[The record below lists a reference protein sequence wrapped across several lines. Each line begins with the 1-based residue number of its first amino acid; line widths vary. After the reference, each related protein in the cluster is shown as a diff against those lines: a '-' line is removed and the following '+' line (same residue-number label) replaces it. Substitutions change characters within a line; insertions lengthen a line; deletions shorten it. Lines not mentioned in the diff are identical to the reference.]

1 MNASF
6 HDRRQLKFTSHF
18 KVAASFLTPL
28 TKATAFQPLLLL
40 LLPINHANDFPAMA
54 LERRNFVSTPAYPE
68 NRPVVCGG
76 GAGQTRRLETGRL
89 ATTFSSRTLS
99 ETKGDDG
106 NCAPVLRSW
115 GCAGSQLL
123 LWALWYGRFGYVAG
137 VAVSGVEVAG
147 DGEDVVDERSERRP
161 RRQKRRLES
170 GDWRGAARRCHGG
183 RSSSSS
189 SGRGCHAEERKALLR
204 IKDFVKSNW
213 LSSSS
218 SSTTDIFPSWV
229 AGAAESIDCCKW
241 ERVKCNSTTGRLM
254 DLSLFNINN
263 ITYYERLECIR
274 CEDRLLNASLFL
286 PFQDLTTLN
295 LSLNSISGFLPNQ
308 GFEKLTSLK
317 KLEILDLG
325 YNYFYKRNIFRSLG
339 QLTSLKTLILGHN
352 GLDGFFPIQELSSL
366 KNLETLDLSHNHFLY
381 SFSMQDSER
390 LSQLSKLSYLDLSS
404 NSFDQSVLK
413 PLRVLQALR
422 YLSLESNGIS
432 GQLSDLELDI
442 SDNNI
447 EGTLPQCLNNLTNLR
462 LLDLSK
468 NQFTGKLS
476 ESLISSLTA
485 MEYIDFSNNSFE
497 GLFSFSSFAN
507 HSKLEVV
514 QFLSFNDKFQVETDL
529 SIEVPK
535 FQLKVLMLSN
545 CNLNR
550 LSGGHIPKFVLFQY
564 KLISIDLS
572 HNNLTGHFPKFL
584 LENNP
589 GLDYLFLR
597 NNSLVGQFRLPL
609 TACFHI
615 DVSDNKLVGEIQS
628 NIGEMLPQTKRINIS
643 RNAFG
648 GRVPSSISN
657 ISGIWQLDMSFNKFS
672 GEVPKELLAA
682 CTQLEFLHLSHN
694 RFHVLDIS
702 NNYLSGQIP
711 HLMGN
716 GFSLLVLNMQNNLFS
731 GQFSCEN
738 IPYEYLD
745 ISYNDLSGTLPSCSM
760 VQRLRYLHLEGNR
773 FGGSIPE
780 AFLNFSGISS
790 LNIRYN
796 SLFGKIPSVIGSLSR
811 LKVLLLSGNHLSGLM
826 PNELCQLSEISM
838 MDLSNNSLSGSIP
851 HCFSKITFGKFRGL
865 QFSFSRNFEFMWD
878 RSPYWELGGEIPYEL
893 GNLSWIHEMNLS
905 HNRFA
910 GPIPSSFSNLR
921 HIESLDLSYNHL
933 NGEIPS
939 ILVDLDFLAVFSVV
953 HNNLSG
959 RVPDKGHF
967 LTFEASSF
975 IGNPFLCGQILKKN
989 CSPVVEPAPHSPEK
1003 SDGKWYKVEPVTFFA
1018 SFAASYITFFLGVIV
1033 VLYVNPTWRRR
1044 LFYLAEKWF
1053 FSCYY
1058 FVYDAIRKFVA
1069 HMR

>member
-1 MNASF
+1 MANGTTQVVIPKITKENYDNWSIQMRALIGGLDVMDIVEDGYKESLSKEAEASIS
-6 HDRRQLKFTSHF
+6 DAQRMTLWTG
-18 KVAASFLTPL
+18 ASFLSWLIVGGGQSNT
-28 TKATAFQPLLLL
+28 FNGWWRQ
-40 LLPINHANDFPAMA
+40 DVAMA
-54 LERRNFVSTPAYPE
+54 FFLKHDNIG
-68 NRPVVCGG
+68 VV
-76 GAGQTRRLETGRL
+76 
-89 ATTFSSRTLS
+89 
-99 ETKGDDG
+99 
-106 NCAPVLRSW
+106 
-115 GCAGSQLL
+115 
-123 LWALWYGRFGYVAG
+123 
-137 VAVSGVEVAG
+137 
-147 DGEDVVDERSERRP
+147 
-161 RRQKRRLES
+161 ES
-170 GDWRGAARRCHGG
+170 GKWTNQKHSPMD
-183 RSSSSS
+183 RS
-189 SGRGCHAEERKALLR
+189 A
-204 IKDFVKSNW
+204 
-213 LSSSS
+213 
-218 SSTTDIFPSWV
+218 
-229 AGAAESIDCCKW
+229 
-241 ERVKCNSTTGRLM
+241 
-254 DLSLFNINN
+254 
-263 ITYYERLECIR
+263 
-274 CEDRLLNASLFL
+274 
-286 PFQDLTTLN
+286 
-295 LSLNSISGFLPNQ
+295 
-308 GFEKLTSLK
+308 
-317 KLEILDLG
+317 
-325 YNYFYKRNIFRSLG
+325 
-339 QLTSLKTLILGHN
+339 
-352 GLDGFFPIQELSSL
+352 
-366 KNLETLDLSHNHFLY
+366 
-381 SFSMQDSER
+381 DSER

-432 GQLSDLELDI
+432 GQLSDLDMLAFRNLEVLNLGDNLLSGSIPPSIRALHSLKALSLVGSKTIFSARYRLNGTLPPDLCELNKLQELDL

-550 LSGGHIPKFVLFQY
+550 LSGGHIPKFLLFQY

-694 RFHVLDIS
+694 RFHGHIFSKHFNMSSLTLLHLDHNYFSGTLSNLTNLYFLSVLDIS

-851 HCFSKITFGKFRGL
+851 HCFSKITFG
-865 QFSFSRNFEFMWD
+865 N
-878 RSPYWELGGEIPYEL
+878 LGAYSSAFHEIL
-893 GNLSWIHEMNLS
+893 NSCGIDLRIGNLE
-905 HNRFA
+905 
-910 GPIPSSFSNLR
+910 
-921 HIESLDLSYNHL
+921 
-933 NGEIPS
+933 
-939 ILVDLDFLAVFSVV
+939 
-953 HNNLSG
+953 
-959 RVPDKGHF
+959 
-967 LTFEASSF
+967 
-975 IGNPFLCGQILKKN
+975 
-989 CSPVVEPAPHSPEK
+989 
-1003 SDGKWYKVEPVTFFA
+1003 
-1018 SFAASYITFFLGVIV
+1018 
-1033 VLYVNPTWRRR
+1033 
-1044 LFYLAEKWF
+1044 
-1053 FSCYY
+1053 
-1058 FVYDAIRKFVA
+1058 VY
-1069 HMR
+1069 